1 MQISLSASPR
11 PSSSMF
17 ADVRGAFRA
26 LTRGLLTI
34 GLSRNLSAV
43 AIAVV
48 AGVAAAVAVGTPLA
62 LGAQLAPVSPYGEV
76 SRFGGFAAGS
86 APANP
91 AKFDVPVGFAVDPGN
106 EPNAEELAES
116 PATKDHNAVYV
127 LDRVTYDGAG
137 HLGYRLQ
144 KLSSTGVVLGSV
156 TLPEQTYSELVT
168 GSDAHPMF
176 SLAVDSSKHRVY
188 ALVEGLVEGRPGAF
202 VTVAQRLVAWSTEPK
217 AISGKNT
224 LVAAEES
231 PGHPYPEDPLTKAAL
246 IAGQSA
252 LEPAEPAKDLATPEG
267 IAVDAATHDVVI
279 EAQQGV
285 QELVGGPTILQRV
298 ITEGASEGTLGASWV
313 AAAPENEK
321 ADGVFTTT
329 TGSFGIDLAREPGDI
344 SRLAE
349 VKPGFTEV
357 TPLAE
362 DTSAGR
368 NRDEAPSFDAR
379 LTSNQNGIYN
389 ISTQG
394 VYTAGSPITQL
405 TNGLYATRYGYYAES
420 AVDSQSNIAPWN
432 GNPPAPLA
440 PFWIQ
445 DDPNNGEI
453 ANMGVRLFT
462 SSGAVITTIGGQA
475 QGQACNLDD
484 EQMSVA
490 AGANESLFVLTQPNE
505 HNGNSDDQVIEF
517 APGGAGACPVPSI
530 SQVKVTQNQEA
541 EVKGNEGEAI
551 VHQGAAVQFEVSS
564 LNRAGEAPFA
574 FDWNVTGANTGG
586 PNGDGYTLVSQIE
599 AKNKYKWPSPN
610 AEYQYQLEE
619 LGLHEASVRL
629 LGAYGTIVFPF
640 KVRVLGSGNP
650 VAQFAVPASITEGQP
665 VVFDGS
671 ASKPTP
677 GGSIVE
683 YRWDFSGNGSSVE
696 QESAAPQISHKF
708 AAAGPYNVKL
718 TVVDEI
724 GKEAV
729 AEMGVTVSAASPP
742 ACTANCGGTTT
753 GGTTTT
759 STTHSLAIIP
769 PPPPGGKGG
778 QKPMTD
784 AQKLANALKSCR
796 KNKKKQKRASCEAQA
811 RKKYGA
817 SSKKKKK
824 KKK

>member
-1 MQISLSASPR
+1 MNSQSIEHPRSKVVQRARLGGYVAALIAALSLTTGTAALAASATP
-11 PSSSMF
+11 
-17 ADVRGAFRA
+17 
-26 LTRGLLTI
+26 
-34 GLSRNLSAV
+34 
-43 AIAVV
+43 
-48 AGVAAAVAVGTPLA
+48 AAVANALA
-62 LGAQLAPVSPYGEV
+62 HAGARASLPTASPYGEM
-76 SRFGGFAAGS
+76 SRFGGFAEGS
-86 APANP
+86 VP

-156 TLPEQTYSELVT
+156 RLPEQTYSELGT

-188 ALVEGLVEGRPGAF
+188 ALVEGLVAGRPGAF

-217 AISGKNT
+217 AISGTKT

-252 LEPAEPAKDLATPEG
+252 LEPAEAAKDLATPEG
-267 IAVDAATHDVVI
+267 ITVDAATHDVVI

-298 ITEGASEGTLGASWV
+298 ITEGAGKGTLGASWV

-329 TGSFGIDLAREPGDI
+329 TGSFGIDLAREEGDF

-362 DTSAGR
+362 DTSEGH
-368 NRDEAPSFDAR
+368 NRDEAPAIDAG

-389 ISTQG
+389 ISTQS

-405 TNGLYATRYGYYAES
+405 TNGLYATRYGQTLPGS
-420 AVDSQSNIAPWN
+420 TDRQSVIAPWN
-432 GNPPAPLA
+432 GV
-440 PFWIQ
+440 PFFWVQ

-490 AGANESLFVLTQPNE
+490 AGANGSLFVLTQPNE

-517 APGGAGACPVPSI
+517 APGGKGKCPQPSGSLTI
-530 SQVKVTQNQEA
+530 NGQSGSSFSFPVNTQVTMADSVE
-541 EVKGNEGEAI
+541 
-551 VHQGAAVQFEVSS
+551 
-564 LNRAGEAPFA
+564 RDGEAPYR
-574 FDWNVTGANTGG
+574 FDWVLLNERTLEVEDLVT
-586 PNGDGYTLVSQIE
+586 QME
-599 AKNKYKWPSPN
+599 AP
-610 AEYQYQLEE
+610 
-619 LGLHEASVRL
+619 R
-629 LGAYGTIVFPF
+629 
-640 KVRVLGSGNP
+640 
-650 VAQFAVPASITEGQP
+650 
-665 VVFDGS
+665 
-671 ASKPTP
+671 
-677 GGSIVE
+677 
-683 YRWDFSGNGSSVE
+683 YRWPAPSTTHTFAKKGTYYL
-696 QESAAPQISHKF
+696 AATIY
-708 AAAGPYNVKL
+708 GDY
-718 TVVDEI
+718 
-724 GKEAV
+724 
-729 AEMGVTVSAASPP
+729 GVTVMSPEVVKI
-742 ACTANCGGTTT
+742 TI
-753 GGTTTT
+753 
-759 STTHSLAIIP
+759 H
-769 PPPPGGKGG
+769 
-778 QKPMTD
+778 
-784 AQKLANALKSCR
+784 
-796 KNKKKQKRASCEAQA
+796 
-811 RKKYGA
+811 
-817 SSKKKKK
+817 
-824 KKK
+824 